1 MLAYLYDNKCRL
13 KSRNTTKTTK
23 ADNIKNQMDHCEN
36 SGKKKSSQITFC
48 CKRGDFD
55 YIIFVSPLV
64 IDHN

>member
-36 SGKKKSSQITFC
+36 SGKKKVAKLHFAVKEEILT
-48 CKRGDFD
+48 
-55 YIIFVSPLV
+55 I
-64 IDHN
+64 

>member
-1 MLAYLYDNKCRL
+1 MITSVDCKAETQQKQP
-13 KSRNTTKTTK
+13 KQIISKTKWITVKTVV
-23 ADNIKNQMDHCEN
+23 
-36 SGKKKSSQITFC
+36 KKSSQITFC